1 MIYLGN
7 VVKVSGNKLFV
18 TIPVLGGKSQF
29 GPLPAVIHWYSDEYQ
44 TDTDLGGGGM
54 VEVEKLTYYKKGDRV
69 VIGQIGK
76 IKEDL
81 VVLGKVAT

>member
-44 TDTDLGGGGM
+44 TDTDPGGGGM